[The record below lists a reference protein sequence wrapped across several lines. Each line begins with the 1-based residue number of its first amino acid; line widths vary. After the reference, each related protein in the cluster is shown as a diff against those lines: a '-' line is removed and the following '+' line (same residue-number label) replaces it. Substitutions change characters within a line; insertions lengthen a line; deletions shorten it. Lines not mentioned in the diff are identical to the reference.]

1 MKILCIQD
9 GHNASA
15 SLMINGKIIFAL
27 QEERFNEIKNYTG
40 YPYQSVQYCLNFLK
54 KEKLNLDL
62 AGIASTFKNPYGD
75 KIKMFN
81 NFKPSDFKNWWKTKI
96 NFNYFVTKIGQKAN

>member
-15 SLMINGKIIFAL
+15 SLMINGEIILAL

-40 YPYQSVQYCLNFLK
+40 YPYMDNQYNFL
-54 KEKLNLDL
+54 
-62 AGIASTFKNPYGD
+62 SH
-75 KIKMFN
+75 
-81 NFKPSDFKNWWKTKI
+81 
-96 NFNYFVTKIGQKAN
+96 

>member
-15 SLMINGKIIFAL
+15 SLMINGEIILAL

-40 YPYQSVQYCLNFLK
+40 YPHQSVQYCLNFLK
-54 KEKLNLDL
+54 KEKLLFL
-62 AGIASTFKNPYGD
+62 CFIRIFLIASLYFIVRNR
-75 KIKMFN
+75 IKY
-81 NFKPSDFKNWWKTKI
+81 I
-96 NFNYFVTKIGQKAN
+96 HLA